1 MSSAREQAGEGRL
14 DRLGAEVERGDVPF
28 EMVDRDERD
37 AARPGHGLRRREA
50 DEERTD
56 QARTARDADALDV
69 GHLSTRLGE
78 CLADDRADE
87 LQVAAGGDLRDDA
100 AVPAVEV
107 GLRGDDGGEHPAF
120 PRDDRS
126 GGLVARRLDAQDHAV
141 SSRAPAST
149 RRRSDSR
156 HMITASSRLSV

>member
-1 MSSAREQAGEGRL
+1 MPRDQAMAFAVERPTSSA
-14 DRLGAEVERGDVPF
+14 PI
-28 EMVDRDERD
+28 
-37 AARPGHGLRRREA
+37 RPGPRVTPMRSMSR
-50 DEERTD
+50 
-56 QARTARDADALDV
+56 
-69 GHLSTRLGE
+69 HLGTRLGE

-87 LQVAAGGDLRDDA
+87 LEVAARGDLRDDA
-100 AVPAVEV
+100 AVAGVEV
-107 GLRGDDGGEHPAF
+107 GLRGDDGGEHPAV

-126 GGLVARRLDAQDHAV
+126 GGLVARRLDAQDHPV